1 MPNNSLVIFK
11 EVMQYIFWPFAFLM
25 GVYVDDCQQVSKL
38 IGYKVFVNEF
48 FAYDKLGKIIK
59 YRQSLIDNGSFE
71 FYRNGIVHII
81 SSSSKLANQ
90 LFTCRYVVFLRY
102 ISNSI

>member
-25 GVYVDDCQQVSKL
+25 GVYVDDCQEVSKL

-48 FAYDKLGKIIK
+48 FG
-59 YRQSLIDNGSFE
+59 GSF
-71 FYRNGIVHII
+71 FT
-81 SSSSKLANQ
+81 SNQ
-90 LFTCRYVVFLRY
+90 FLL
-102 ISNSI
+102 IFLSV